1 MTVASDERLSL
12 EILLDVPHLPKLGR
26 REGVDRAARVLA
38 QHLADEGSLNFY
50 RYLVWQLLRLHQQG
64 RDYLLNVYQ
73 MVLRATT
80 DLIEGFARRPGAL
93 FVSRLK
99 ACALWEELRE
109 VALTRVGVKPA
120 REVTLAR
127 C

>member
-1 MTVASDERLSL
+1 MALWT
-12 EILLDVPHLPKLGR
+12 
-26 REGVDRAARVLA
+26 AARA
-38 QHLADEGSLNFY
+38 ISQHLSDEGSLNFY

-64 RDYLLNVYQ
+64 RDYLLSVYQ
-73 MVLRATT
+73 MLLRAGT
-80 DLIEGFARRPGAL
+80 DHQEGFARKPGAL

-99 ACALWEELRE
+99 AGNLWDELRE

-120 REVTLAR
+120 CEVTLAH